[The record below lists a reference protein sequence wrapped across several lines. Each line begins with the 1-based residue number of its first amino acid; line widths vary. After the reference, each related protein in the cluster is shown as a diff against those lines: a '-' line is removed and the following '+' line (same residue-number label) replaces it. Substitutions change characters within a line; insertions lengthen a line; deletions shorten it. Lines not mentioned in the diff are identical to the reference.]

1 MDIQTTLRELDAI
14 FKSGEHHRIEPFL
27 VEHLRQAEAEGDK
40 PSMLSLQNEL
50 MGYYRAL
57 SRFRE
62 ALELG
67 EKALSLLESMGYKGS
82 VPYATTLLNVATAY
96 RAEGQ
101 VDKAIGMYE
110 EVMQIY
116 TANKLE
122 DVYLTASLYNNLSL
136 AYQEAGQHEK
146 AIELLDRAMPL
157 VRSLPES
164 AVHVATTHTNRGI
177 SEIRCGRFAAARED
191 LQAALAIYET
201 GHTGSSH
208 YAGALAGMGEVA
220 FREKQPQES
229 IGFYERALQEIAGH
243 YGKQNLYYAVTLDSL
258 AVVYEDLDKPKSEA
272 LAAEAQQIRDAVK
285 QA

>member
-27 VEHLRQAEAEGDK
+27 VEHLQQAEAEGDK
-40 PSMLSLQNEL
+40 PSQLTLQNEL

-62 ALELG
+62 ALALG

-101 VDKAIGMYE
+101 VQKAIGMYE

-116 TANKLE
+116 AVNRVE
-122 DVYLTASLYNNLSL
+122 AYHVASLYNNLSL

-146 AIELLDRAMPL
+146 AIELLDRAMPI
-157 VRSLPES
+157 VQGLPEG
-164 AVHVATTHTNRGI
+164 AVHVATTHSNRGLSKI
-177 SEIRCGRFAAARED
+177 KCGRLAEARED
-191 LQAALAIYET
+191 LLAAVKIYES
-201 GHTGSSH
+201 GHSGSSH

-220 FREKQPQES
+220 YREGQVQES
-229 IGFYERALQEIAGH
+229 IGYYERALKEISDH
-243 YGKQNLYYAVTLDSL
+243 YGKQNMYYAVTLDSL
-258 AVVYEDLDKPKSEA
+258 AVVYEDLDKARSEA
-272 LAAEAQQIRDAVK
+272 LAAEAAQIREAVK